1 MKKILL
7 LGAFSLSVITL
18 AQKTNFG
25 LKAGYVLSTINEKY
39 QSEKS
44 SNDPK
49 SSFYVGGFL
58 ERKINDKW
66 ALQGELLYADLG
78 AKSEQEE
85 VLVVN
90 NEVINYNAKVEIN
103 LSTILIPIGVKY
115 YADKNFSI
123 NAGVAFGFYVDRE
136 IKVKVD
142 RYGETNQI
150 ANAYL
155 KTFNFA
161 PYLGLE
167 YNFSEKVFLDTRY
180 NFGLANISQIEQDDY
195 KMRNNFWQIGVG
207 YKF

>member
-1 MKKILL
+1 MKKFLVL
-7 LGAFSLSVITL
+7 SAFSLSAIAL

-25 LKAGYVLSTINEKY
+25 LKAGYVMSTINEKY
-39 QSEKS
+39 KSEKS

-49 SSFYVGGFL
+49 SSFYIGGFV

-78 AKSEQEE
+78 AKSEQEGT
-85 VLVVN
+85 LVVN
-90 NEVINYNAKVEIN
+90 DEVINYNAEAEIN

-115 YADKNFSI
+115 YADKNLSI
-123 NAGVAFGFYVDRE
+123 NGGVAFGFYVDRE

-142 RYGETNQI
+142 GYGESNQI

-167 YNFSEKVFLDTRY
+167 YKFTEKLFVDTRY
-180 NFGLANISQIEQDDY
+180 NFGLANISQLEQDGY
-195 KMRNNFWQIGVG
+195 TMRNNFWQIGLG